1 MDKRLC
7 YIIPNPLKE
16 GDIKR
21 YYVANIFIDQAAFMT
36 WLTSKAYNTG
46 GADISN
52 MVVVVAPRF
61 INDYLYRYYMDRAKK
76 IRNLVS
82 EEMAN
87 KIDKDSDKFLHV
99 PYIHKLNCSL
109 SYFRWIFTCS
119 FPYITSL

>member
-1 MDKRLC
+1 MDH
-7 YIIPNPLKE
+7 
-16 GDIKR
+16 
-21 YYVANIFIDQAAFMT
+21 
-36 WLTSKAYNTG
+36 
-46 GADISN
+46 
-52 MVVVVAPRF
+52 
-61 INDYLYRYYMDRAKK
+61 AKK

>member
-1 MDKRLC
+1 
-7 YIIPNPLKE
+7 
-16 GDIKR
+16 
-21 YYVANIFIDQAAFMT
+21 MT

-52 MVVVVAPRF
+52 MVVVVAPQF
-61 INDYLYRYYMDRAKK
+61 INDYLYRYYMDHAKK